1 MKLPHALQ
9 PVKSRASPLRPHDT
23 AKESSAA
30 SVRYCSMHVGTVS
43 EGVAGGPGLGA
54 APGG

>member
-30 SVRYCSMHVGTVS
+30 SVRYGSMRVGTVS

-54 APGG
+54 APRG